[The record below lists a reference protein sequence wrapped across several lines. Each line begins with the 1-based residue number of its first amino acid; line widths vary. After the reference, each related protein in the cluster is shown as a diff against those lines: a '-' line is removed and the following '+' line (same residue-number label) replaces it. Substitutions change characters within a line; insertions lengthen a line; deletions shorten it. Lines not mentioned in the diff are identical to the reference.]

1 MLVSIKE
8 KEESMDKIKKYQ
20 VSFTQ
25 VSNIVLAD
33 SSLSL
38 KAKGIYAYLF
48 SKPDDWQFHINF
60 MQQELKETAG
70 QIRSAINEL
79 IDRGYIIRKQ
89 FNENGKFGGMQYIF
103 VPCENVK
110 PNTTELN
117 EKPYTEKTAYGQT
130 LTHNNIDNNNNTDIE
145 KENVLKE
152 KDNVM
157 NVFDSNVI
165 EKWNEI
171 AKRFGL
177 PKISRMTDERRKRLE
192 RVLKENC
199 LTINSFFDIL
209 TDKIRKSLFLQGLKQ
224 VKDGSDWRFECAD
237 WQSNFDFYLER
248 GKMVKV
254 IEDNYTDK
262 IFLK

>member
-1 MLVSIKE
+1 
-8 KEESMDKIKKYQ
+8 MDKIKKYQ

-33 SSLSL
+33 NSLSL

-110 PNTTELN
+110 PKSTELNSDKYN

-130 LTHNNIDNNNNTDIE
+130 LTHNNIDNNNNTEIE

-152 KDNVM
+152 KSESEELDEIIK
-157 NVFDSNVI
+157 S
-165 EKWNEI
+165 KWNSL
-171 AKRFGL
+171 ALRFKL
-177 PKISRMTDERRKRLE
+177 AKISMMTDERRKRFC
-192 RVLKENC
+192 RVLKENK
-199 LTINSFFDIL
+199 LTVDSFFDIL
-209 TDKIRKSLFLQGLKQ
+209 EDRIRKSLFLQGLKQ

-248 GKMVKV
+248 GKMIKV
-254 IEDNYTDK
+254 IENNYTDK